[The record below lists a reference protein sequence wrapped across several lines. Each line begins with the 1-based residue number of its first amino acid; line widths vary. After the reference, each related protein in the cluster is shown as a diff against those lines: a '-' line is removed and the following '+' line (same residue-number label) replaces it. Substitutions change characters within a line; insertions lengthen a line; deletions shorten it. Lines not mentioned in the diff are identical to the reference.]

1 MSMYNKG
8 STDTVLDAINIENDI
23 TVNPLSLKN
32 VGFGIP
38 MAVST
43 PGATQ
48 NARVR
53 VYGLMRQGYQGTVDI
68 EYRRLALELL
78 FENQTLLVQATG
90 AKTLVDL
97 LPAINATY
105 ATNFEKGD
113 VVNVSVADL
122 GDDYIVTLEAAA
134 SCLMWSGSVDIRV
147 VKARPSLGSV
157 VKAQELDLVNAP
169 YSDAGKQ
176 RLEYVA
182 WGYNFAEASTE
193 LVKYNAR
200 AADASL
206 ASVING
212 VVDLGIVFKNAGEVA
227 MGEVNIKGATCYLV
241 NADGF
246 RTLEIRNIT
255 SGNWIGTLIIPWVA
269 E

>member
-1 MSMYNKG
+1 MSMYKKG
-8 STDTVLDAINIENDI
+8 STDTVLDAINTENAI

-53 VYGLMRQGYQGTVDI
+53 IYGLMRQGYQGTVDI
-68 EYRRLALELL
+68 EYRRLALEAL
-78 FENQTLLVQATG
+78 FENQTLLVQASG
-90 AKTLVDL
+90 AKTLNDL

-113 VVNVSVADL
+113 VVNVDVSAL
-122 GDDYIVTLEAAA
+122 GDDYIVTLQTAA

-147 VKARPSLGSV
+147 VKARPSLGSLILKQQMDI
-157 VKAQELDLVNAP
+157 VKAPFPVSGA
-169 YSDAGKQ
+169 K

-182 WGYNFAEASTE
+182 WGYNFAEAATE
-193 LVKYNAR
+193 LFKYSGKY
-200 AADASL
+200 ADASL

-212 VVDLGIVFKNAGEVA
+212 VVDLNIVYKTAGSVQV
-227 MGEVNIKGATCYLV
+227 GEININGAACAV
-241 NADGF
+241 VVADGF
-246 RTLEIRNIT
+246 TTLEIRNIQSSEWT
-255 SGNWIGTLIIPWVA
+255 GTLIIPWVV